1 MNILEKI
8 YESTLK
14 FLASSTP
21 EEVYE
26 RIVNEAIQVVN
37 VDEGAIYLKDGDN
50 FKAVYATQPYVYNI
64 TPRKSGNTNKAF
76 LTRKTIIANVNKSHP
91 ELNKDKIKSSIF
103 IPLSYESKSIGVLT
117 LDSKKKEYFDKKKK
131 NTLILFGSLASLAI
145 KKAQLYNEVKQA
157 ADVRDL
163 FISLAAHELR
173 TPLTSVNGYIQLLKT
188 RIKNRKKIPSKWVME
203 LEMESNRLKQLVEE
217 FLEINSIRTGKIQF
231 DFKEASLSKIIK
243 RSISVFGFNKPERKI
258 VFKNKLNSPKDTV
271 IGDQNKLTQVIVN
284 VFENADKYSYP
295 DKKILITL
303 ESKDSSYMINIAD
316 RGRGIA
322 KEDLP
327 KIFKGFYK
335 GKDSLHE
342 GMGLGLYLSKLI
354 IDRHN
359 GIINISSKLN
369 EGTKVVV
376 VLPRS
381 ELIN

>member
-1 MNILEKI
+1 MKPYKLLMLTREQYILRMEIILKQYMQHSPMFTILLQEKA
-8 YESTLK
+8 ETLTK
-14 FLASSTP
+14 L
-21 EEVYE
+21 
-26 RIVNEAIQVVN
+26 
-37 VDEGAIYLKDGDN
+37 
-50 FKAVYATQPYVYNI
+50 
-64 TPRKSGNTNKAF
+64 

-157 ADVRDL
+157 ADVKDL

-243 RSISVFGFNKPERKI
+243 RSISVFGFNKP
-258 VFKNKLNSPKDTV
+258 
-271 IGDQNKLTQVIVN
+271 
-284 VFENADKYSYP
+284 
-295 DKKILITL
+295 
-303 ESKDSSYMINIAD
+303 
-316 RGRGIA
+316 
-322 KEDLP
+322 
-327 KIFKGFYK
+327 
-335 GKDSLHE
+335 
-342 GMGLGLYLSKLI
+342 
-354 IDRHN
+354 
-359 GIINISSKLN
+359 
-369 EGTKVVV
+369 
-376 VLPRS
+376 
-381 ELIN
+381 

>member
-131 NTLILFGSLASLAI
+131 NTLILFDSLASLAI
-145 KKAQLYNEVKQA
+145 KKSQLYNEVKQTTE
-157 ADVRDL
+157 VKKL
-163 FISLAAHELR
+163 FS
-173 TPLTSVNGYIQLLKT
+173 KT
-188 RIKNRKKIPSKWVME
+188 NCILQK
-203 LEMESNRLKQLVEE
+203 
-217 FLEINSIRTGKIQF
+217 
-231 DFKEASLSKIIK
+231 
-243 RSISVFGFNKPERKI
+243 
-258 VFKNKLNSPKDTV
+258 
-271 IGDQNKLTQVIVN
+271 TQ
-284 VFENADKYSYP
+284 
-295 DKKILITL
+295 
-303 ESKDSSYMINIAD
+303 
-316 RGRGIA
+316 
-322 KEDLP
+322 
-327 KIFKGFYK
+327 
-335 GKDSLHE
+335 
-342 GMGLGLYLSKLI
+342 
-354 IDRHN
+354 
-359 GIINISSKLN
+359 
-369 EGTKVVV
+369 
-376 VLPRS
+376 
-381 ELIN
+381 